1 MTSSP
6 AGRLG
11 PRCSMNFSPTPN
23 NSGALSLLAMTN
35 WRAGRDN
42 RENLDRNRRVKLT
55 KILGALLL
63 WSALFSISLSLAA
76 DLPVVRASYNAIGG
90 GVTPL
95 LGGHEKKIF
104 HKYGISVDLEFLP
117 LSTRTPAPLTHNI
130 G

>member
-90 GVTPL
+90 GFTPPL
-95 LGGHEKKIF
+95 VGHEKKTF
-104 HKYGISVDLEFLP
+104 QKYGISRGVEFF
-117 LSTRTPAPLTHNI
+117 S
-130 G
+130 

>member
-23 NSGALSLLAMTN
+23 NSGALSLPAMTN

-63 WSALFSISLSLAA
+63 WSAPLFNQSFVGSRLA
-76 DLPVVRASYNAIGG
+76 GG
-90 GVTPL
+90 ARELQCHRRGVHAA
-95 LGGHEKKIF
+95 LGG
-104 HKYGISVDLEFLP
+104 S
-117 LSTRTPAPLTHNI
+117 
-130 G
+130 